1 MSFIYKKKLKVS
13 TAFSEIRLAFKQVK
27 NPYRQ
32 NKPYNCTSIKKNI
45 IMSILKVYKVVG
57 TLLFH
62 RNCYL
67 SFSVTYHSVLYCALG
82 KHL

>member
-1 MSFIYKKKLKVS
+1 
-13 TAFSEIRLAFKQVK
+13 
-27 NPYRQ
+27 
-32 NKPYNCTSIKKNI
+32 
-45 IMSILKVYKVVG
+45 MSILKVYKVVG